1 MSLGSA
7 IAQAR
12 ESAGLSIEDLAA
24 RTSIRTA
31 LLREFELDHFQKSGG
46 ETYARGHVRNIA
58 NAVGVDPS
66 FFLSIYETEQ
76 ITAKRAMHELL
87 VENSV
92 MAPPNQKSRI
102 SLKALSTVSAI
113 AVVLA
118 VGSQIVYTN
127 LKLAKSASNLAASV
141 ITPVASPSPSS
152 PSADSPATSAPAATE
167 TQLAISRTNQPPES
181 ASQIIAPAASG
192 VNIQVT
198 AARGSSWLSVTSK
211 AGVPIFSGNLA
222 QGASNTF
229 SDPDGV
235 NIRFGNAG
243 ALDLVVNGVPV
254 AAPGAMGE
262 VVDVSYGSN

>member
-66 FFLSIYETEQ
+66 VFLNIYETEQ

-102 SLKALSTVSAI
+102 SLRALSTVSAI

-127 LKLAKSASNLAASV
+127 LKPAKSASNLAASV
-141 ITPVASPSPSS
+141 ITPSATPSVDSS
-152 PSADSPATSAPAATE
+152 PASTPVATE
-167 TQLAISRTNQPPES
+167 TQLATSGANQPPES
-181 ASQIIAPAASG
+181 ASQVVAPATSG

-198 AARGSSWLSVTSK
+198 ATRGSSWLSVTSK